1 MAEEPL
7 VKSVKTP
14 VRRKKKLAST
24 SLQLSPSGIST
35 FRQCRQRYKFVY
47 IDKLGKKYGKP
58 QPYLTMANHVHATV
72 KDFLS
77 LRPVNLRTEAAIEEI
92 LQRNWQRYRVGFKG
106 KDDEERWHEKAITQ
120 LRAFVNKHDVSI
132 IPIMQ
137 EEFMKTEVAAGVML
151 CGRLDRVDKLADG
164 SLHIVD
170 YKTGNVPQEM
180 DWAQLEFHALIL
192 SKHLPETVSKAS
204 FLYMA
209 DSTLQSTVIS
219 PERLV
224 QAHWDALTV
233 ARQIQK
239 EKTFATSTG
248 YWCRNC
254 DFMPICPNES
264 QVTSAEGQLELWN
277 DLDSE
282 EGDGN

>member
-1 MAEEPL
+1 MAEEP
-7 VKSVKTP
+7 VESVTP
-14 VRRKKKLAST
+14 PVHRKKKLAST

-35 FRQCRQRYKFVY
+35 FQQCRQRYKFQY

-58 QPYLTMANHVHATV
+58 QPYFTMANHVHQTV

-77 LRPVNLRTEAAIEEI
+77 LRPVNLRTQAAIEEI

-106 KDDEERWHEKAITQ
+106 KDDEQRWHEKAITQ
-120 LRAFVNKHDVSI
+120 VRAFVNNHDVSI

-137 EEFMKTEVAAGVML
+137 EEFMKTEVTAGVFL
-151 CGRLDRVDKLADG
+151 CGRLDRVDMQPDG

-170 YKTGNVPQEM
+170 YKTGNVPDKM
-180 DWAQLEFHALIL
+180 NWTQLEYHALIL
-192 SKHLPETVSKAS
+192 SKRLPAPVTKAS

-209 DSTLQSTVIS
+209 DSTLQSTDIS
-219 PERLV
+219 PERLA
-224 QAHWDALTV
+224 QAHWDALTA

-239 EKTFATSTG
+239 EKTYATTTG

-264 QVTSAEGQLELWN
+264 QVTPAAEGQMELWDN
-277 DLDSE
+277 LTDD
-282 EGDGN
+282 EGDSN